1 MAGGTHTQKQREAAI
16 EAAARLVD
24 LGAPANIAALTIQ
37 RQHRYSR
44 AQAYRILSEAGER
57 RGRQGIRA
65 KPTGEELIVMA
76 QQSIAVALASATEAG
91 EWAMVGKL
99 GKELRE
105 SLKANGSVTTVA
117 PPDPDQLAEQVQQ
130 TRIAAKARVAKQ

>member
-1 MAGGTHTQKQREAAI
+1 MAGGTHSPEQREAAI
-16 EAAARLVD
+16 EAAARLID
-24 LGAPANIAALTIQ
+24 LGTPASIAALTIQ
-37 RQHRYSR
+37 RQHLYSR
-44 AQAYRILSEAGER
+44 AQAYRILTDAGER
-57 RGRQGIRA
+57 RGKQGIRA
-65 KPTGEELIVMA
+65 KPTGEELIGMA

-91 EWAMVGKL
+91 EWAMVAKL

-130 TRIAAKARVAKQ
+130 VRIAAKARAAKQ